1 MRIGVFICHCGSNI
15 AGTVDCAQVAAIA
28 RSMKEVGFTFL
39 SFGVE
44 SFSDE
49 SLAAVFRRKRL
60 YRYGVLG
67 CCILAFG
74 SYYLGLPRPAALV
87 LLTCA
92 GLCQYGVWRERTSCF
107 FPQGA
112 AEAGP
117 PTSAMTGE
125 QATAEQTNE
134 CSGTGLPVQSLPL

>member
-1 MRIGVFICHCGSNI
+1 MDAGVVRALFLLCVVFYAAWRWHARLCGQHLRRPAEI
-15 AGTVDCAQVAAIA
+15 T
-28 RSMKEVGFTFL
+28 E
-39 SFGVE
+39 
-44 SFSDE
+44 E
-49 SLAAVFRRKRL
+49 SLAAVFQRKRL

-74 SYYLGLPRPAALV
+74 CYYLGLPRPAALV

-117 PTSAMTGE
+117 PTSARAGG